1 MIVIVTDSSAYL
13 TREEAERL
21 GAVVVPMTY
30 SYGGSPALTETYVDE
45 NGAFDR
51 LIDRYPEQMHTSQ
64 APMSA
69 FVSTFTDILE
79 EGNDVLCITISSRM
93 SGTYSNAVF
102 AARELAPERI
112 CVVDS
117 LNTAAGMYQ
126 LVKKARS
133 LIDAGKTLNETA
145 QILREM
151 RRRIGTVFTV
161 EDIGPLRRSGR
172 IGSLKMSVSTIL
184 NIRPILRCA
193 DGVIVSSGIARGRN
207 DQRRQLLYC
216 LPEGL
221 KQAIVTYYEA
231 GEQVQALSDALRAR
245 GIEPECRPLG
255 PVLAIHLGTGSIG
268 LSWITED

>member
-69 FVSTFTDILE
+69 FVSAFADILE
-79 EGNDVLCITISSRM
+79 EGNEVLCITISSRM

-126 LVKKARS
+126 LVKKAREIIPMPVRIS
-133 LIDAGKTLNETA
+133 MRRLRLYGKCAAGSARSYCGRHWTSAPQRQNWQPEDVRFHHTQHTA
-145 QILREM
+145 YLALCGWRHRILRHC
-151 RRRIGTVFTV
+151 
-161 EDIGPLRRSGR
+161 P
-172 IGSLKMSVSTIL
+172 
-184 NIRPILRCA
+184 RP
-193 DGVIVSSGIARGRN
+193 
-207 DQRRQLLYC
+207 
-216 LPEGL
+216 
-221 KQAIVTYYEA
+221 K
-231 GEQVQALSDALRAR
+231 
-245 GIEPECRPLG
+245 
-255 PVLAIHLGTGSIG
+255 
-268 LSWITED
+268 